1 MSEHEHNYQCFDRRH
16 CPDTDLIAH
25 RAAEAAVKEVF
36 KQMGVNVDDPE
47 KIEEFRKDL
56 RLSNQLR
63 KAADKGFFALIF
75 TGMVVFV
82 VTGIYTIYGKF
93 SGGG

>member
-1 MSEHEHNYQCFDRRH
+1 MSEYKIDYECYDRRH
-16 CPDTDLIAH
+16 CPETDNIAH
-25 RAAEAAVKEVF
+25 RAAKAAVKEVF
-36 KQMGVNVDDPE
+36 NQMGVNVDDPE
-47 KIEEFRKDL
+47 KLEEFRKDL

-75 TGMVVFV
+75 TGMMVFV

-93 SGGG
+93 HGG

>member
-1 MSEHEHNYQCFDRRH
+1 MSEHEHDYQCFDRRR

-25 RAAEAAVKEVF
+25 KAAEAAVREVF
-36 KQMGVNVDDPE
+36 KEMGINVDDPE
-47 KIEEFRKDL
+47 KLEEFRKDL

-75 TGMVVFV
+75 TGMMVFV
-82 VTGIYTIYGKF
+82 VTGLYTIYGKF
-93 SGGG
+93 HGGG